1 MKIAIIIPT
10 FRRIDGK
17 TPELLKMTLGSIF
30 KQTFQNYKIFLIGDD
45 YDNQNEFEEFSNY
58 FDFGDKLYSENVNL
72 PSERNVFNNKI
83 DIWKFGGVNAVNYG
97 IDLATKYGYK
107 YIARLDHDDLWLE
120 NHLELLNECLEIT
133 NCAFV
138 CTKSNYGDTF
148 LPKIKSEEKFIDYIP
163 QPENVVHSSIC
174 WDATKIPVRYRTL
187 GDSLCQNYAG
197 DGCLYLDIRNHIQEK
212 QLKSI
217 LINEVTCSKD
227 SDGYFKN
234 N

>member
-1 MKIAIIIPT
+1 MKIAIIIST
-10 FRRIDGK
+10 FRRGDGK
-17 TPELLKMTLGSIF
+17 TPELLKQTLDSVF
-30 KQTFQNYKIFLIGDD
+30 NQTFKDFKLFLIGDN
-45 YDNQNEFEEFSNY
+45 YENEEEFKEIANY
-58 FDFGDKLYSENVNL
+58 FEFNDKLHAENSNL
-72 PSERNVFNNKI
+72 PSERHVFSNKV
-83 DIWKFGGVNAVNYG
+83 DIWKFGGTNAVNYG
-97 IDLATKYGYK
+97 IDLALKEGFQF
-107 YIARLDHDDLWLE
+107 IARLDHDDLWKE
-120 NHLELLNECLEIT
+120 NHLEILNDCIEKTGCS
-133 NCAFV
+133 FV
-138 CTKSNYGDTF
+138 CTKSHYCNTV
-148 LPKIKSEEKFIDYIP
+148 LPNIPSNDKFIDYIP